1 MSMVLI
7 DDATLQRIAD
17 SIKAKRGSDEK
28 MLPSE
33 MPGAIDGISTGV
45 DLAAVADGSYDWGN
59 YIGEEQE
66 IVSLIYMKQAT
77 LISYTNENLKSIKVE
92 KAFDYNLS
100 LVKFVAPNL
109 ETLNWKTSTFGTCS
123 NLADVDLGKVRELP
137 NNTFWGCKYLKK
149 VPNSDILTNIG
160 REVFRYNEVIETIN
174 LPMCQKIDG
183 YAFMSMTAL
192 RHVNLPAIR
201 RVERNLFI
209 YCNNLETL
217 DIGGQCTYIDCYVC
231 FDSSCQLDLTVR
243 KVEPPTLNGPFFFAQ
258 GGFIKSIKVPAE
270 GVEKYKVAPYW
281 SQYADIIS
289 AI

>member
-1 MSMVLI
+1 MSLVLI
-7 DDATLQRIAD
+7 NSDTLQRIAD

-45 DLAAVADGSYDWGN
+45 DLAAIADGSYDWGN

-66 IVSLIYMKQAT
+66 IVSRIYLNQPK
-77 LISYTNENLKSIKVE
+77 LISYTNNKLKSIKVE
-92 KAFDYNLS
+92 KAFDYNVNM
-100 LVKFVAPNL
+100 VKFYAPNL
-109 ETLNWKTSTFGTCS
+109 ETLNWKASTFGTCTL
-123 NLADVDLGKVRELP
+123 LADVDLGKVKELP
-137 NNTFWGCKYLKK
+137 NNTFWGCKYLKA

-174 LPMCQKIDG
+174 LPACQKIDG

-201 RVERNLFI
+201 RVERNLFL
-209 YCNNLETL
+209 YSNSLETL

-231 FDSSCQLDLTVR
+231 FDSSCQLNLTMR
-243 KVEPPTLNGPFFFAQ
+243 KPEPPELNGPFFFAS
-258 GGFIKSIKVPAE
+258 GGAIKSIKVPAE
-270 GVEKYKVAPYW
+270 GVDKYKVAPYW